1 MRTIPFCTLF
11 SMETMAGIHL
21 ASVRK
26 VQGPQVSV
34 LSSVDRIYL
43 KMSDTVTV
51 TDLKLATRQ
60 REGFKEKLAQLQMN
74 KAKKP
79 RFMTQEEQKTQIQ
92 ILDDLANRR
101 AKPVLLNGMKITNS
115 FYVKFS
121 RLV

>member
-1 MRTIPFCTLF
+1 M
-11 SMETMAGIHL
+11 
-21 ASVRK
+21 
-26 VQGPQVSV
+26 SV
-34 LSSVDRIYL
+34 LASVDRISP
-43 KMSDTVTV
+43 KMSNTVTV
-51 TDLKLATRQ
+51 SDLKLATRQ